1 MEFYKV
7 VKLDGS
13 VWLID
18 GQVLITDHRDY
29 CRVLPFV
36 RRLDP
41 KAKVRA
47 VSAGEV
53 PDNAEL
59 IAEKSLSST
68 I

>member
-1 MEFYKV
+1 MAVRLE
-7 VKLDGS
+7 GS
-13 VWLID
+13 VWLAD

-47 VSAGEV
+47 VTLSEV
-53 PDNAEL
+53 PNSAEL

>member
-1 MEFYKV
+1 M

-59 IAEKSLSST
+59 IAEAEVQSFV
-68 I
+68 